1 MDFSNFFTVISCGAL
16 MTPIHGRKSTF
27 KYTPGTKVDFDCDP
41 DFILVGERRRVC
53 QANGEWSLPSGADD
67 HRTETEWLNWNPAK
81 TTRCIG
87 EHRKQ

>member
-1 MDFSNFFTVISCGAL
+1 

-27 KYTPGTKVDFDCDP
+27 MYTPGTKVDFDCDP

-53 QANGEWSLPSGADD
+53 QANGEWNLPTKGSNDQ
-67 HRTETEWLNWNPAK
+67 RTETEWLNWNPAK

-87 EHRKQ
+87 KKTRPVSSRSLSLY